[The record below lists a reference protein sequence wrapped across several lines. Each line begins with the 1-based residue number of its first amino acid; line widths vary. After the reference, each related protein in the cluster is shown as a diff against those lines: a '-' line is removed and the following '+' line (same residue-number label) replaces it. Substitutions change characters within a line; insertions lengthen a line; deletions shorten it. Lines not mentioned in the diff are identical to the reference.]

1 MTCHDCSGLF
11 VFLPRG
17 VCVACQETREE
28 RYQLVRDWLV
38 GRPDATMLDLTE
50 AFDIDEALVALWIRE
65 GRLRAIPLSPDAA
78 ARDRV
83 QQLLRARFAGH
94 AAGAF
99 DPHARPGM
107 MRSKSQ

>member
-1 MTCHDCSGLF
+1 MTCDDCSGLF

-28 RYQLVRDWLV
+28 RYQQVRDWLV
-38 GRPDATMLDLTE
+38 GRPDATMMDLTE
-50 AFDIDEALVALWIRE
+50 AFEIEESLVALWIRE

-83 QQLLRARFAGH
+83 QQLLRARFATQ
-94 AAGAF
+94 ASGAF
-99 DPHARPGM
+99 TRNDRPGM
-107 MRSKSQ
+107 MRSKAQ